1 MDTQHALL
9 KPSALFR
16 PSQIKIGLLVV
27 SLFFTLHASAL
38 FAAGESILVLDYE
51 VNDLTMNPATEAEKE
66 RAITL
71 GPLMQTALKDAHGY
85 QIVELEADV
94 QESADKGFGYL
105 YDKPAV
111 VAELGESVDA
121 DYVIVGR
128 VHKASFLFVYFKAL
142 VIDVRQAK
150 LVSEQ
155 IIEVKGPQR
164 KFSAKGIEALSI
176 LVDRDIQQLIKG
188 S

>member
-1 MDTQHALL
+1 MRSRTSVISNYSFLSSCPEKFRLVALCL
-9 KPSALFR
+9 LFVL
-16 PSQIKIGLLVV
+16 PVG
-27 SLFFTLHASAL
+27 TL
-38 FAAGESILVLDYE
+38 FAAGESIAVLDFE
-51 VNDLTMNPATEAEKE
+51 VNDLTINPAIDAERE

-71 GPLMQTALKDAHGY
+71 RPLMQTALEDAHGY
-85 QIVELEADV
+85 QIVELGPDV
-94 QESADKGFGYL
+94 QQAADKGFGYL
-105 YDKPAV
+105 YDKPTV
-111 VAELGESVDA
+111 VAELGESIDA

-176 LVDRDIQQLIKG
+176 LIDSDIQELVKG